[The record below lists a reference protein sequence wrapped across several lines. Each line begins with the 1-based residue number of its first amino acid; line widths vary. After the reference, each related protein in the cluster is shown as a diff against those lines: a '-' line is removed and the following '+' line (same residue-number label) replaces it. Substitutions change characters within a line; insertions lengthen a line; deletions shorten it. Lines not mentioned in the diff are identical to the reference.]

1 MFIIII
7 LVCSYNIMLE
17 CWNEEPRKRPSFSQL
32 RAKFDALLLNEGN
45 DAYIVLQIDTEKP
58 YYKME
63 PSNSK
68 DRLHVS
74 PLPSRRRSQLSVDSQ
89 LQEAEKPP
97 SSSASASLQ
106 GSPLPSKKLHGH
118 QSLLSSSSPCRERPP
133 RPTSMHL
140 LYSEQQQSNPYVED
154 PSKPSAPS
162 CCGHSFVV
170 NCRNT
175 QKCAYYPL
183 WQTCKVLCPWMP
195 FHQTTV
201 IVYSYKL
208 NSNILSLIQ

>member
-1 MFIIII
+1 MLFIIII

-17 CWNEEPRKRPSFSQL
+17 CWNEDPRKRPSFSQL

-63 PSNSK
+63 LSDSK
-68 DRLHVS
+68 DLLHVS

-133 RPTSMHL
+133 RPTSM
-140 LYSEQQQSNPYVED
+140 YSEQQSNPYVED
-154 PSKPSAPS
+154 PSKPNATLAVPMKSTEDGRRRRRAS
-162 CCGHSFVV
+162 DG
-170 NCRNT
+170 NL
-175 QKCAYYPL
+175 Q
-183 WQTCKVLCPWMP
+183 
-195 FHQTTV
+195 
-201 IVYSYKL
+201 
-208 NSNILSLIQ
+208 LSLGTQDSVPTIQITTSPEPK

>member
-154 PSKPSAPS
+154 PSKPSATLAVPMKPTEDGRRRRRAS
-162 CCGHSFVV
+162 DG
-170 NCRNT
+170 NL
-175 QKCAYYPL
+175 Q
-183 WQTCKVLCPWMP
+183 
-195 FHQTTV
+195 
-201 IVYSYKL
+201 
-208 NSNILSLIQ
+208 LSLGTQDSVPTIQITTSPEPK

>member
-1 MFIIII
+1 
-7 LVCSYNIMLE
+7 MLE

-154 PSKPSAPS
+154 PSKPSATLAVPMKPTEDGRRRRRAS
-162 CCGHSFVV
+162 DG
-170 NCRNT
+170 NL
-175 QKCAYYPL
+175 Q
-183 WQTCKVLCPWMP
+183 
-195 FHQTTV
+195 
-201 IVYSYKL
+201 
-208 NSNILSLIQ
+208 LSLGTQDSVPTIQITTSPEPK